1 MKKKKLR
8 NPSPTVTRIGVAEL
22 IVDELN
28 PEQQQTGQQQ
38 EVQKLK
44 DQADALQ
51 KIANLLNGKKP

>member
-51 KIANLLNGKKP
+51 KIANLFNGKKP